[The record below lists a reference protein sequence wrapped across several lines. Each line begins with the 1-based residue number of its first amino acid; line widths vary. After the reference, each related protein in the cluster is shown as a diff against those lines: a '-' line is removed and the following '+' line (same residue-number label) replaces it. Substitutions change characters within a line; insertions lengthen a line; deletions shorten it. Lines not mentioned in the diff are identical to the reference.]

1 MSYAK
6 RLLLVS
12 VPAAAA
18 NFALMIVW
26 VEVEFGWT
34 DLNKLLDEP
43 VLPFL
48 VSFGLSYLVTAFGL
62 SLLILLT
69 SPLLSRQLER
79 GLTSVIFV
87 VSGGLLGGAI
97 FAWTPLPMFFACCGM
112 LSAAL
117 SAWLM
122 PELFGSAPG
131 RLAKDALAD

>member
-18 NFALMIVW
+18 NVALMIVW
-26 VEVEFGWT
+26 VEAEFGMT
-34 DLNKLLDEP
+34 DLNKLLAEP

-48 VSFGLSYLVTAFGL
+48 VTYGLSYLVTAFGL

-69 SPLLSRQLER
+69 SPLLSRQFQR
-79 GLTSVIFV
+79 SLTLAIFV
-87 VSGGLLGGAI
+87 ASGGLLGGAL
-97 FAWTPLPMFFACCGM
+97 FAWTPLPMLFACCGM
-112 LSAAL
+112 LSAAIG
-117 SAWLM
+117 AWLM

-131 RLAKDALAD
+131 KLAQDTLAD